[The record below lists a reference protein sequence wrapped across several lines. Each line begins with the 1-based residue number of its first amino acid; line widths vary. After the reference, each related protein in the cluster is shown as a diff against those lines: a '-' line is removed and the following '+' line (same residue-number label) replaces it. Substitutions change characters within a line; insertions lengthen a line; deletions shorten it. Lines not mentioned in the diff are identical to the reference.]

1 MKNGYGVV
9 RVWWLVNSLIHNHH
23 RLTFYE
29 KNQCSGEYAYWC
41 EWNDSQYNENRED
54 ICGRKIYFV
63 NVSEKEIE
71 VYLREKE

>member
-9 RVWWLVNSLIHNHH
+9 RVWWLVNCLIHNHH

-29 KNQCSGEYAYWC
+29 KNQDGEYEYWC
-41 EWNDSQYNENRED
+41 DWNDSQYNENEED
-54 ICGRKIYFV
+54 IVSRKIYFI
-63 NVSEKEIE
+63 NALENEIE